1 MAAPSLTHVFNV
13 YVMIPVPTGMG
24 PGNEH
29 ASITVLNGESGY
41 VETADGSTRLEI
53 TSISDWLDLGA
64 NKTTATVDARMS
76 SKGLGG
82 LNLDMHYLGK
92 FSLSDGTNEVFG
104 GTPGSSFDFNKEYL
118 YVTPRIWSRSSQF
131 AWVNDA
137 VFLSVG
143 KAKCLETGTQVE
155 ITYKIFKV
163 G

>member
-13 YVMIPVPTGMG
+13 HVMISVPSDMG

-29 ASITVLNGESGY
+29 ASLTVLNGKSGY

-53 TSISDWLDLGA
+53 TSISDWMDLGA
-64 NKTTATVDARMS
+64 SKTTATVDARMS
-76 SKGLGG
+76 SKGLGD

-104 GTPGSSFDFNKEYL
+104 GTPGSSFDFNEEYL
-118 YVTPRIWSRSSQF
+118 YVSPRIWSRSSHF

-143 KAKCLETGTQVE
+143 KAKCLDSGTEVE